1 MIALTESA
9 ASAVRKAI
17 EKSGKAGAGFR
28 IMVENGG
35 CSGFKY
41 KIGLDMQARPDDAVV
56 ESAGVQIF
64 LDPRSAEMLSGVT
77 VDFVEEL
84 GKAGFSFD
92 NPKAT
97 SKCSCG
103 KSFC

>member
-1 MIALTESA
+1 MIALTERA
-9 ASAVRKAI
+9 ATAVKKAI
-17 EKSGKAGAGFR
+17 EKSGKSGAGFR
-28 IMVENGG
+28 VMVENGG
-35 CSGFKY
+35 CSGLKY
-41 KIGLDMQARPDDAVV
+41 KIGLDSQPRQDDEIV
-56 ESAGVQIF
+56 ESSGIRIF
-64 LDPRSAEMLSGVT
+64 VDPDSLPMLSGVT

-92 NPKAT
+92 NPNAS

>member
-17 EKSGKAGAGFR
+17 EKSGKVGAGFR

-41 KIGLDMQARPDDAVV
+41 KIGLDAQARPDDAVV
-56 ESAGVQIF
+56 ESSGVQIF
-64 LDPRSAEMLSGVT
+64 VDPRSAEMLSGVT

-84 GKAGFSFD
+84 GKAGFSFE
-92 NPKAT
+92 NPNAS

>member
-1 MIALTESA
+1 MIALTPNA
-9 ASAVRKAI
+9 AGAVKKAI

-35 CSGFKY
+35 CSGFRY
-41 KIGLDMQARPDDAVV
+41 KIGLDLQPRSDDAVV
-56 ESAGVQIF
+56 ESSGVQIF

-92 NPKAT
+92 NPNAS